1 MISKTIAALFIICI
15 CILFFPVVIGL
26 GGAFIGV
33 TFGIFGAIF
42 GVIGAIFGAIFGAI
56 GAIFDGIFGHNHFH
70 SIDWDFPGFHF
81 SKTAFALILIGIV
94 LILSRKSKKVK
105 N

>member
-1 MISKTIAALFIICI
+1 MIFKTISALFIICI
-15 CILFFPVVIGL
+15 CILFFPFIIGL
-26 GGAFIGV
+26 GGTIIGV

-42 GVIGAIFGAIFGAI
+42 GVIGSIFGAVFGAI
-56 GAIFDGIFGHNHFH
+56 GSIFDGIFGHSHFH
-70 SIDWDFPGFHF
+70 LIDRDFPGFHF

-94 LILSRKSKKVK
+94 LILSRNSKKAK

>member
-1 MISKTIAALFIICI
+1 MAVKTISTLFIVFLCI
-15 CILFFPVVIGL
+15 IFFPVMIGI
-26 GGAFIGV
+26 GGAIIGV

-42 GVIGAIFGAIFGAI
+42 GVIGAIFGAIFGTI

-70 SIDWDFPGFHF
+70 TFHWGFPGLHL
-81 SKTAFALILIGIV
+81 SKTAFAIILIGIV
-94 LILSRKSKKVK
+94 LILSRNSKKVK

>member
-1 MISKTIAALFIICI
+1 MVSKTIATLFIIFL
-15 CILFFPVVIGL
+15 CILFFPVIIGL

-33 TFGIFGAIF
+33 SFGIFGAIF
-42 GVIGAIFGAIFGAI
+42 GVIAAIFGAVIGII

-70 SIDWDFPGFHF
+70 SNWGFPGIHF
-81 SKTAFALILIGIV
+81 SKTAFAIILIGIV

>member
-1 MISKTIAALFIICI
+1 MVLKAISTLFIIFI
-15 CILFFPVVIGL
+15 CILFFPVIIGL
-26 GGAFIGV
+26 GGAILGV